1 MKLLFSLML
10 SCVVSGAFADDV
22 PAVAERLSCADISAR
37 MSEIAA
43 ISEPSEEDA
52 AELTKLKADYR
63 KTCVKSARGRRTSV
77 GRVVIESES
86 ASDDAAPDKIEE
98 EIVEIETEPVNEI
111 EAPAESVAEV
121 DPMIELEA
129 ELANLDAGLCA
140 DGSAP
145 NKFGCCGDEVFKD
158 LGDTVF
164 ACCPREGNGDCFPP
178 LK

>member
-1 MKLLFSLML
+1 MKLFFAFML
-10 SCVVSGAFADDV
+10 SCVASGAFADDAPV
-22 PAVAERLSCADISAR
+22 VAERLSCADISAR

-43 ISEPSEEDA
+43 IAEPSEDDV

-63 KTCVKSARGRRTSV
+63 RTCAKSARGRRTSAET
-77 GRVVIESES
+77 RVVIESE
-86 ASDDAAPDKIEE
+86 PINEVEE
-98 EIVEIETEPVNEI
+98 EEVVATTQPAQEEDTTEEVEGVEV
-111 EAPAESVAEV
+111 VEV

-158 LGDTVF
+158 LGNTVF
-164 ACCPREGNGDCFPP
+164 ACCPRDGNGDCFPP